1 MAGTI
6 YPYCRLCR
14 LRSCRRREPSASVLL
29 FMREPHVPF
38 LTQGQSSLSRN
49 FWKFFFPTPSVSA
62 ASLRVAHA
70 SQNVDAGSDFWTPW
84 VLGVQQP
91 WDRTRRASFSPG
103 LRSGG
108 EPKDGGTNMTSVRD
122 DAASCAGTSATR
134 RVLSLIVAVVL
145 LAAACSADESVVAVE
160 ENAASDATGSDS
172 GSSDPATS
180 SDAGSTDVAEST
192 GSFIAYGAP
201 EGMSAS
207 ALAVSADGSQVAV
220 GFSPPPGGLAP
231 PATIVVYDVASQSE
245 AWRGEIADAGAFGIS
260 ELFFTQSGVGYF
272 KLTTAAVELITL
284 SPGAAPTAM
293 PLEAGCTQLLN
304 GAVDASSNALYSVIP
319 SGFCRL
325 DLSSGAAVT
334 LSADAVVPGGV
345 LSDSIRFDESSN
357 LVVTVTD
364 GDFATTS
371 HIVDRATLAVSGSA
385 AGEPADPADL
395 YRDRLQSGVNLSSGS
410 RVAANLDGSVV
421 ALLQP
426 SDIEIIG

>member
-1 MAGTI
+1 
-6 YPYCRLCR
+6 
-14 LRSCRRREPSASVLL
+14 
-29 FMREPHVPF
+29 
-38 LTQGQSSLSRN
+38 
-49 FWKFFFPTPSVSA
+49 
-62 ASLRVAHA
+62 
-70 SQNVDAGSDFWTPW
+70 
-84 VLGVQQP
+84 
-91 WDRTRRASFSPG
+91 
-103 LRSGG
+103 
-108 EPKDGGTNMTSVRD
+108 MTSVRD

-160 ENAASDATGSDS
+160 ENAASDATGSASDSGSADS

-180 SDAGSTDVAEST
+180 SDAGSTDLAEST

-220 GFSPPPGGLAP
+220 GFSPPPGGLAA